1 MSSKD
6 HKTNQKNPTTKAY
19 QKMLD
24 NRSRQLN
31 TQDRKFSENKKD
43 K

>member
-1 MSSKD
+1 MSNKD
-6 HKTNQKNPTTKAY
+6 HKTNQKNSTTEAY

-31 TQDRKFSENKKD
+31 PQDPKFSENKKD

>member
-6 HKTNQKNPTTKAY
+6 HKTNPTTKAY

-31 TQDRKFSENKKD
+31 TQDPKFSENKKD

>member
-6 HKTNQKNPTTKAY
+6 HKTNQKNPTTEAY

-24 NRSRQLN
+24 NRSMQLN
-31 TQDRKFSENKKD
+31 PQDPKFSENKKD